1 MSADRGLKSWLLP
14 VAGARPI
21 TFYLRCLWV
30 VAQLVAAYWFSNE
43 VSPFFYQQF

>member
-1 MSADRGLKSWLLP
+1 LAVVVATSAG
-14 VAGARPI
+14 RPEQGDSRWSGS
-21 TFYLRCLWV
+21 LV